1 MIKILP
7 SPANVMARNFSDDP
21 QKKEKKATLWSFLGH
36 LWCPGRHL
44 VLLASSC
51 PEPAAQS
58 CGSCCKCKKIPCVCG
73 GLITGIKPFLPLCGD
88 ADLLTSAVLTHTGP
102 GDPWK
107 GLVDYS
113 WCLGHSLG
121 PLSAVPQGF
130 AGSDEITLPLGVVVK
145 CNQWKVA
152 LPVNPVISALLS
164 HLRNGWFVSY
174 CFGLSPLFSALFFT
188 LDFRDV
194 KLDHIQPGE
203 SVPTHIATLTLYKC
217 SPSQPKS
224 PLPFNFIWLTAVTV
238 PW

>member
-36 LWCPGRHL
+36 PWCPGRHL
-44 VLLASSC
+44 VLPASSC
-51 PEPAAQS
+51 PKPAAQS

-73 GLITGIKPFLPLCGD
+73 GLITGIKPFLALCGD

-152 LPVNPVISALLS
+152 LPVNPVIPAPAEPLKKWLICELLLRIVTS
-164 HLRNGWFVSY
+164 FLCLIFHLS
-174 CFGLSPLFSALFFT
+174 L
-188 LDFRDV
+188 
-194 KLDHIQPGE
+194 
-203 SVPTHIATLTLYKC
+203 
-217 SPSQPKS
+217 
-224 PLPFNFIWLTAVTV
+224 
-238 PW
+238 